1 MSLRKKSISIAVCSS
16 LAISPTVS
24 SAGTSEAAAA
34 AAVLLGIGIIT
45 QQNKKKNNSGS
56 GSRSSSSSNSGAYNA
71 QRQQNREVQSS
82 LNAFNFQVG
91 TVDGDLGPRSR
102 AAIGDYQAYMG
113 YPRTGYLDDY
123 QRQTLVGGAQ
133 RMNAGGGNAY
143 PQVVANE
150 GTRGLLKA
158 FADPTYADRTYGNQN
173 QNQNTGTN
181 GYQGNDGQYNGT
193 NNQPQ
198 ELVQKTPDTSGTI
211 APLDLTLGQT
221 SNSMATHCELVSGL
235 TQANQGVQLAGNIS
249 DPEQALD
256 EQFCEARSYSMTE
269 SQSMEAKA
277 RVTKEQIVGNC
288 TAIADKMAPAISAL
302 GSQDLKLVAAKAQEI
317 STQVFQGDTETS
329 IAYGKICLGVG
340 YRQDDANIA
349 LGGAMTLLAAGEMP
363 FAEVMGHHLRQGF
376 GVNRATVASTDW
388 YNAAL
393 VSMDQGAEPAFLPG
407 KTVQRNDIIRNAIS
421 GKSVAANNGT
431 APIQA
436 SSDAGLALPKLNLGS
451 D

>member
-1 MSLRKKSISIAVCSS
+1 MTLRKKSISIAVCAS
-16 LAISPTVS
+16 LAFTPTIS
-24 SAGTSEAAAA
+24 SAGSSEAAAA

-45 QQNKKKNNSGS
+45 QQNKKKNNSGG
-56 GSRSSSSSNSGAYNA
+56 GSRSSGSSNNAAYNA
-71 QRQQNREVQSS
+71 QRQQNREVQSA
-82 LNAFNFQVG
+82 LNAFNFPVG
-91 TVDGDLGPRSR
+91 VVDGDLGPRSQ
-102 AAIGDYQAYMG
+102 AAIGDYQSYMG

-133 RMNAGGGNAY
+133 RLNAGGGNAY

-158 FADPTYADRTYGNQN
+158 FADPGYADRTYGNQN
-173 QNQNTGTN
+173 QGQYAAQNSN
-181 GYQGNDGQYNGT
+181 QGNNGQNYGN

-198 ELVQKTPDTSGTI
+198 KLTPITPDNGGAI

-235 TQANQGVQLAGNIS
+235 TQANQGLQLAGSIS

-256 EQFCEARSYSMTE
+256 EQFCEARSYAMTE
-269 SQSMEAKA
+269 SQSMVANA
-277 RVTKEQIVGNC
+277 RVSEEQIVGNC
-288 TAIADKMAPAISAL
+288 TAIADKMAPARFAL
-302 GSQDLKLVAAKAQEI
+302 ANQDLKVVAANAQEI
-317 STQVFQGDTETS
+317 SDQLFQGDTGTS
-329 IAYGKICLGVG
+329 IGYGKICLGVG
-340 YRQDDANIA
+340 YRQDNAEIA
-349 LGGAMTLLAAGEMP
+349 LGGALLMLAAGEMP
-363 FAEVMGHHLRQGF
+363 YSEIMGHHLRQGF
-376 GVNRATVASTDW
+376 GVNRATVASTNW

-407 KTVQRNDIIRNAIS
+407 KTVQRNNIIRHAIS
-421 GKSVAANNGT
+421 ATQVTAQSEA
-431 APIQA
+431 APIQT